1 VVRLFSIED
10 HWVVIDGL
18 KSKFRADRN
27 EISITCSAE
36 NMEKALLID
45 AELFD
50 VILLDLLIPGTDPL
64 ENVKKLQTRYPGK
77 PIVIYSS
84 EESAV
89 WKEQM
94 YEAGVMAYLTKH
106 DVRKHVKEVIKGVYR
121 GENFR
126 NSGSLGSD
134 KSEADTITDD
144 FTITLKP
151 TEKAILLHFKQ
162 DMSMKE
168 ISIKLNMT
176 SWAVSKSMA
185 RLRKRFKVKT
195 NQGLIQLL
203 INRRL
208 V

>member
-1 VVRLFSIED
+1 MVRLFSIED

>member
-1 VVRLFSIED
+1 
-10 HWVVIDGL
+10 
-18 KSKFRADRN
+18 
-27 EISITCSAE
+27 
-36 NMEKALLID
+36 
-45 AELFD
+45 
-50 VILLDLLIPGTDPL
+50 
-64 ENVKKLQTRYPGK
+64 
-77 PIVIYSS
+77 
-84 EESAV
+84 
-89 WKEQM
+89 
-94 YEAGVMAYLTKH
+94 
-106 DVRKHVKEVIKGVYR
+106 VIKGVYR